1 LNLLKPHLSQAFS
14 TSQLFSY
21 FSDAVAAVTEGYI
34 VADAN
39 GQIRFGTSK
48 AITWLQEYFGH
59 QQNTYLPNQLRDWL
73 KNRSVRL
80 FNPDKLA
87 IPMKEFSVQRGPRRL
102 IVDSLSPIETP
113 DHRLVLREKNN
124 GLDAAPLETL
134 GLTKREAEVLL
145 WVSQGKRNAEIA
157 AILGIRPKTI
167 TKHLERIFQKI
178 GVETRTSA
186 ANVAL
191 DILGSSPQ

>member
-1 LNLLKPHLSQAFS
+1 
-14 TSQLFSY
+14 
-21 FSDAVAAVTEGYI
+21 VAAVTEGYI

-48 AITWLQEYFGH
+48 AVAWLQEYFGLP
-59 QQNTYLPNQLRDWL
+59 QNTYLPHQLRDWL

-80 FNPDKLA
+80 FNPDNL
-87 IPMKEFSVQRGPRRL
+87 PFPLKEFSIQRGPKRL

-113 DHRLVLREKNN
+113 DHRLVLREKNDE
-124 GLDAAPLETL
+124 LDAAPVETL

-178 GVETRTSA
+178 GVETGTSA

-191 DILGSSPQ
+191 DILGGSP